1 VAEGEYDP
9 HSFEEGWVETWARE
23 GLYTTPNEVPSGQK
37 RFVAEMFPYPSGDL
51 HIGHVENY
59 SIADVMARY
68 SRMRGMS
75 VLHPMGFDAFG
86 LPAENAAISRGV
98 HPREWTYSNIQQMRS
113 SLERLGFSFDWSR
126 QVVTCEPEYY
136 KWNQWFFL
144 QLFERGLAYRKKS
157 FVNWCPVD
165 RTVLAKEQLSTGV
178 CWRCGSVPELRD
190 LSQWYLKITDYSDR
204 LLDDMDLL
212 EWSDSV
218 LARQRAWIGRQRGAE
233 VRFPVRD
240 AGGAAHEAVVFTT
253 RPDTVW
259 GATFLVLAPEH
270 PLARAL
276 VAGTESDAALEAA
289 LSRARTK
296 GEVGRVSGAGGVDAM
311 QLPGTAV
318 NPVNGEEIPVWIADY
333 VLADYGTGAVMGVPA
348 HDQRD
353 LDFARANGLPVR
365 VVVQPPDGELDGAT
379 MTEAYTGPGTM
390 RDSGPLDGTPVDP
403 ETHAGVDDVAAWL
416 DQQGFGKPV
425 TTFRQRDWLISRQRY
440 WGTPIPIIHC
450 ETCGEVAVPE
460 DQLPVLLP
468 DEMPSMADAGGD
480 AVSPLAAVSEWVN
493 VPCPKCGGPAKRD
506 SDTLDTFF
514 DSSWYFLRYCD
525 PHNDTAMFDPKA
537 VSMWCPVDNYFGGM
551 DHAVMH
557 LIYARFF
564 VKVMMDM
571 GMLDF
576 PEPFL
581 RLINQGWVT
590 FAGKQMSKSSGHNIS
605 AADILARYGADA
617 GRVFILFSGPPE
629 ADYDFPA
636 DGLDL
641 VGRVSFS
648 WLARVWRLL
657 TFVTDE
663 APSAEL
669 ESLTHVLI
677 KDITSAVD
685 RFSYN
690 IAIAHFMEFSN
701 RLAKLGAPVPIEVA
715 RTFLLLLAPFAPFMT
730 EELWHRYGATGPIHR
745 ESWPVFDPAKID
757 IRSVTLVVMVDGK
770 VRDHVEIDPAA
781 DEAAI
786 RAIAL
791 ENEKVRRYLDGREP
805 ARVVVK
811 PPKLVN
817 VVL

>member
-1 VAEGEYDP
+1 VAEGDYDP
-9 HSFEEGWVETWARE
+9 HSFEEGWAAAWERD
-23 GLYTTPNEVPSGQK
+23 GIYTTPEDASGGK
-37 RFVAEMFPYPSGDL
+37 RFVMEMFPYPSGDL

-59 SIADVMARY
+59 SIADVLARF
-68 SRMRGMS
+68 SRMRGLS

-86 LPAENAAISRGV
+86 LPAENAAIRRGI
-98 HPREWTYSNIQQMRS
+98 HPREWTYSNIEQMRA
-113 SLERLGFSFDWSR
+113 SLVRLGFSFDWSR
-126 QVVTCEPEYY
+126 QVVTCEPGYY
-136 KWNQWFFL
+136 RWNQWFFVK
-144 QLFERGLAYRKKS
+144 LFERGLAYRKKS

-165 RTVLAKEQLSTGV
+165 KTVLAKEQLSTGV
-178 CWRCGSVPELRD
+178 CWRCGSVPELRE
-190 LSQWYLKITDYSDR
+190 LPQWYLKITDYSDR

-212 EWSDSV
+212 QWPESV

-233 VRFPVRD
+233 IRFDVR
-240 AGGAAHEAVVFTT
+240 GENGATDEAVVFTT

-270 PLARAL
+270 ALARRLA
-276 VAGTESDAALEAA
+276 AGTPAEQALEAV
-289 LSRARTK
+289 LSRARSK
-296 GEVGRVSGAGGVDAM
+296 GEVGRVAATGGVDSLR
-311 QLPGTAV
+311 LPGLAV
-318 NPVNGEEIPVWIADY
+318 NPVTRVEIPVLVADY

-365 VVVQPPDGELDGAT
+365 IVVQPPEGGLDADT
-379 MTEAYTGPGTM
+379 MTEAYTGRGTM
-390 RDSGPLDGTPVDP
+390 RDSGPLDGTAVDP

-416 DQQGFGKPV
+416 AQQGLGRPV

-450 ETCGEVAVPE
+450 ERCGEVAVPE

-468 DEMPSMADAGGD
+468 DEMPSMATAGDD
-480 AVSPLAAVSEWVN
+480 AVSPLATVTDWVN
-493 VPCPKCGGPAKRD
+493 VPCPTCDGPARRD
-506 SDTLDTFF
+506 TDTLDTFF

-525 PHNDTAMFDPKA
+525 PHDDRAMFDPEA
-537 VSMWCPVDNYFGGM
+537 VAAWCPVDNYFGGM

-571 GMLDF
+571 GMVGF

-581 RLINQGWVT
+581 RLFNQGWVT
-590 FAGKQMSKSSGHNIS
+590 FAGQQMSKSSGRGIS
-605 AADILARYGADA
+605 AADILERYGADA

-636 DGLDL
+636 DGLEL

-648 WLARVWRLL
+648 WLARIWRRLSW
-657 TFVTDE
+657 VTDD
-663 APSAEL
+663 APSPEL
-669 ESLTHVLI
+669 ESLTHALI
-677 KDITSAVD
+677 RDITSAVD

-690 IAIAHFMEFSN
+690 TAIAHFMEFSN
-701 RLAKLGAPVPIEVA
+701 HLTKLDGPVPIDVA
-715 RTFLLLLAPFAPFMT
+715 RTFLTLLAPFAPFMT
-730 EELWHRYGATGPIHR
+730 EELWHRYGEKESIHV

-757 IRSVTLVVMVDGK
+757 ARSVTLVVMVDGK
-770 VRDHVEIDPAA
+770 VRDHLEIDPSS
-781 DEAAI
+781 DEEAI
-786 RAIAL
+786 RALAL
-791 ENEKVRRYLDGREP
+791 GNEKVRRYLDGREP
-805 ARVVVK
+805 ARVIVRA
-811 PPKLVN
+811 PKLVN